1 VLRRTRATIRRAI
14 LLVTAVVLTA
24 GPASAERIKDII
36 DIRGVRGNP
45 LLGYGLVVGLA
56 GTGDSSEASQRTI
69 ASILRKFNDIVL
81 EPKALASKSIASV
94 IVTAELGPFSSTGSK
109 IDVTVSTIGDAK
121 SLQGGTLLPTPL
133 MALDKEQYAVASG
146 NVMLSGFSAVGKAG
160 SVQKGHITVGRIP
173 AGAYVEKEELATFV
187 EHGEIT
193 LLLKNADFATA
204 DRIANAVNTLFPATA
219 EARSA
224 GAVRVRV
231 PKDVTRPKVT
241 GFIRKIGALQ
251 VQVDMPA
258 VVVINERTGTIIV
271 GQRVGISPVAISQGS
286 LTVVIKE
293 KTDVSQPGPFAY
305 RGQTEKTQ
313 STEMTTVE
321 AASQLR
327 VIPKLVTVAELA
339 RSLNEMGLTP
349 RDLIAIFQNLK
360 TAGALQAELKVN

>member
-1 VLRRTRATIRRAI
+1 MVLA
-14 LLVTAVVLTA
+14 A
-24 GPASAERIKDII
+24 GPASAERIKDIV

-45 LLGYGLVVGLA
+45 LLGYGLVVGLT
-56 GTGDSSEASQRTI
+56 GTGDSSNASQRTI
-69 ASILRKFNDIVL
+69 ASILRKFNNIVL

-94 IVTAELGPFSSTGSK
+94 IVTAELGAFSGTGSK

-133 MALDKEQYAVASG
+133 MGLDKEQYAVASG
-146 NVMLSGFSAVGKAG
+146 NLVLAGFTAAGNAG
-160 SVQKGHITVGRIP
+160 SVQKGHVTVGRIP
-173 AGAYVEKEELATFV
+173 AGAYVEKEELATYV
-187 EHGEIT
+187 QRGEIT

-204 DRIANAVNTLFPATA
+204 DRIAKAVNTLFTAAA
-219 EARSA
+219 EASSA
-224 GAVRVRV
+224 GAVRIRV
-231 PKDVTRPKVT
+231 PKTVTRPNVT

-251 VQVDMPA
+251 VEVDMPA

-286 LTVVIKE
+286 LTVLIKE
-293 KTDVSQPGPFAY
+293 KTDVSQPGAFAY
-305 RGQTEKTQ
+305 RGQTEKTE
-313 STEMTTVE
+313 STEVTTIE
-321 AASQLR
+321 GASQLK

-339 RSLNEMGLTP
+339 QSLNEMGLTP